1 VWRCSL
7 CKRESSAKFD
17 AAYPTQVYTDESNG
31 QFAPFVI
38 LDCRGLEFIGFEP
51 RGTWKCVG
59 VGLGTKFPEVDMDE
73 GEWVDYD
80 EKSALPVGVSNIE
93 GQWSRA

>member
-1 VWRCSL
+1 M

-17 AAYPTQVYTDESNG
+17 PAFPTKTYSAESNE
-31 QFAPFVI
+31 QLAPFVI

-59 VGLGTKFPEVDMDE
+59 LESGTVFDNVELVE
-73 GEWVDYD
+73 NEWFDYD
-80 EKSALPVGVSNIE
+80 EKAALPVSVSNIE
-93 GQWSRA
+93 GEWSRAPK